1 MLSTCTGVGTKV
13 QAVADTS
20 IVGGGWWDPH
30 GFWIGLHTLL
40 DPVRLPYFNAILAG
54 HPHRR
59 VLDVGSGGGFVAAGL
74 DGGAHIVAVDRS
86 RHALENAISAGVS
99 PVAAA
104 DAAHLP
110 FADGSFDAIICSEVL
125 EHVPDPASA
134 VSEAARVSTPGG
146 LFLFSTPARTRLSRL
161 LLIHLAQRWPATRVL
176 PPDLHDWN
184 RFLTPR
190 DLTDL
195 LADNGF
201 AVRRLSGIGIA
212 PSRLPAALAA
222 LSLLKLGRIGY
233 AEAGRRITL
242 TTTRSTEVA
251 MIGYAERTR

>member
-1 MLSTCTGVGTKV
+1 M
-13 QAVADTS
+13 ADTS
-20 IVGGGWWDPH
+20 IVDGGWWDPH

-40 DPVRLPYFNAILAG
+40 DPVRLPYFKRILGG

-74 DGGAHIVAVDRS
+74 DVGAHIVAVDRS
-86 RHALENAISAGVS
+86 RRALEDATSAGVS

-110 FADGSFDAIICSEVL
+110 FTDGSFDAVICSEVL
-125 EHVPDPASA
+125 EHVPDPAKA
-134 VSEAARVSTPGG
+134 IAEAARVSAPGG
-146 LFLFSTPARTRLSRL
+146 LFLFSTPARTHLSRL
-161 LLIHLAQRWPATRVL
+161 LLIHLAQRWSVTSVL
-176 PPDLHDWN
+176 PPDLHDWDQ
-184 RFLTPR
+184 FLTPR
-190 DLTDL
+190 DLTGL

-201 AVRRLSGIGIA
+201 VVRHLSGIGMA
-212 PSRLPAALAA
+212 LRRLPEALAA
-222 LSLLKLGRIGY
+222 LPLLKLGRIGY

-242 TTTRSTEVA
+242 TTTRSKQIA